1 MTARPLYFDCS
12 PGIAAMLTPALLA
25 LCPALELAMETPDR
39 DTMIARL
46 ADREIVVLGK
56 TWLGAEDLARAPLL
70 EHIVFLGTGA
80 SSYVDLDAA
89 AARGI
94 TVHVVP
100 GYGSRAVAEHT
111 LALIFACARQV
122 ARMDRDI
129 RAGGF
134 PSLTGMELEGK
145 TLGLVG
151 LGDIGTEVAKLGLAL
166 GMRIIGWTRSGDTR
180 GARILL
186 RSLDDVFRD
195 ADIVSLHV
203 ALSAGTRGLV
213 DARRLALMKPGSILI
228 NTARGAIVDEAA
240 LVAALQQGIP
250 ASAGLDVFVD
260 EPPRSDHAL
269 RRLDNVVLTGHAAF
283 RTPEASYRLVA
294 RTFEIVNQ
302 LMAPIALANR
312 T

>member
-1 MTARPLYFDCS
+1 MKTIFIDCN
-12 PGIAAMLTPALLA
+12 AQ
-25 LCPALELAMETPDR
+25 
-39 DTMIARL
+39 
-46 ADREIVVLGK
+46 
-56 TWLGAEDLARAPLL
+56 LGAVWQRVYRPDDPPVTINTTPFEKNELPRVVGDHDIAIDDHSYMPTDLVRQCKSLK
-70 EHIVFLGTGA
+70 HIVFLGTGA

-151 LGDIGTEVAKLGLAL
+151 LGDIGTEVAKLGAAL
-166 GMRIIGWTRSGDTR
+166 GMRMIGWTRSGDTR
-180 GARILL
+180 GTPVTLL
-186 RSLDDVFRD
+186 QLDDVFRD

-203 ALSAGTRGLV
+203 ALTAGTRSLV

-250 ASAGLDVFVD
+250 ASAGLDVFID
-260 EPPRSDHAL
+260 EPPSRDHAL

-283 RTPEASYRLVA
+283 RTPEASHRLVA
-294 RTFEIVNQ
+294 RSFEIVNQ
-302 LMAPIALANR
+302 LMATIALASR